1 MWGCIVDHVH
11 LLLPDGVEN
20 TVVGDAQRS
29 VGMSS
34 NFALDD
40 RRLEGQP
47 GRQPGGLISC
57 PNGRVKTQVDDRMR
71 RRSKQ
76 IRAPRFTPM

>member
-20 TVVGDAQRS
+20 TVVGEAQRS

>member
-1 MWGCIVDHVH
+1 MSVCRIVWGCIVDHVL
-11 LLLPDGVEN
+11 LLLPDRDEN
-20 TVVGDAQRS
+20 TVICDAERS

-34 NFALDD
+34 NSALDD

-57 PNGRVKTQVDDRMR
+57 PSGRVKTR
-71 RRSKQ
+71 
-76 IRAPRFTPM
+76 